1 MSKQVEKYVSS
12 KMSKDTLNLLYEIQN
27 LVEEIIDIYDV
38 TTNSSSPV
46 KKELEKN
53 KEVLNTLQGQFE
65 LASDIKSMIDT
76 YYNDGFIYDM
86 INEHSRR
93 ETGSNILLNDNYH
106 EVRDLNGQV
115 ITVPDELLSNYTEV
129 DYNG

>member
-1 MSKQVEKYVSS
+1 
-12 KMSKDTLNLLYEIQN
+12 
-27 LVEEIIDIYDV
+27 
-38 TTNSSSPV
+38 
-46 KKELEKN
+46 
-53 KEVLNTLQGQFE
+53 
-65 LASDIKSMIDT
+65 MIDT

-86 INEHSRR
+86 LNENSRR